1 VANECRAAS
10 ATLTAASS
18 GPIPKAPG
26 SAGGYLHDLWD
37 TDIRQPEKQ
46 RIIEKVRSLPRG
58 QNIRLDLRCAI
69 DVGADSFMELRYF
82 YEKQY
87 SNFLLQDF
95 PFVLR
100 IAILNRFPSW
110 GELLPPPS
118 KNLFR

>member
-1 VANECRAAS
+1 MIFGIQTFVGLKN
-10 ATLTAASS
+10 
-18 GPIPKAPG
+18 K
-26 SAGGYLHDLWD
+26 
-37 TDIRQPEKQ
+37 
-46 RIIEKVRSLPRG
+46 RSLKKFDHFREA
-58 QNIRLDLRCAI
+58 QNIRLDLRYAI

-100 IAILNRFPSW
+100 IAILNRFSSW
-110 GELLPPPS
+110 GELLPTPS